1 MWYFPKLE
9 VSQDGFNDLG
19 VLNNTDDF
27 HGRAT
32 LGTHQGIHFVNL
44 LDEPSPILAAGL
56 AEFLQLSV

>member
-1 MWYFPKLE
+1 M
-9 VSQDGFNDLG
+9 SQDGFNDLG